1 MATEKIENPKGEF
14 VIIIECN
21 KNVENIEYKLN
32 LLTINEH
39 YNFYENKGYS
49 KKEII
54 KLIAKD
60 RNVNKNE
67 IYKLFI

>member
-1 MATEKIENPKGEF
+1 MDNNEN
-14 VIIIECN
+14 
-21 KNVENIEYKLN
+21 KLN
-32 LLTINEH
+32 LLTLDKH
-39 YNFYENKGYS
+39 YEFYLKKGYE

-67 IYKLFI
+67 IYKKFITKK